1 MLLTSR
7 RKKLEA
13 TARTLH
19 LESLVDESVS
29 FSDVE
34 WMQQTSNW
42 LKEAIRQAEKQLE
55 ESEQMS
61 IRSDELLKRLDAIKA
76 QIEALQKQGNGNVQV
91 ITIRIPLK
99 AKKPCKKL
107 VTAA

>member
-1 MLLTSR
+1 MLLTSH

-19 LESLVDESVS
+19 PESLVDESVS

-34 WMQQTSNW
+34 WMQQTSSW
-42 LKEAIRQAEKQLE
+42 LKEAIQQAGKQLE

-61 IRSDELLKRLDAIKA
+61 LRSDELLERVDAIKA
-76 QIEALQKQGNGNVQV
+76 QIEASQKQGNSNVQV

-99 AKKPCKKL
+99 AKKPCRKL
-107 VTAA
+107 VRAA